1 MFEGGKRAAGER
13 RVVGLAI
20 AGTAEGGGVGV
31 RVVGLG
37 EGLEVVLEELQV
49 ALQGVKGLLRVARR
63 LMLIDLIEE
72 LLPVVLD

>member
-1 MFEGGKRAAGER
+1 MPS
-13 RVVGLAI
+13 LARPS
-20 AGTAEGGGVGV
+20 GVGV
-31 RVVGLG
+31 GVVGLG
-37 EGLEVVLEELQV
+37 ERLEVVLEELQV

>member
-1 MFEGGKRAAGER
+1 MFERGKRAAGER
-13 RVVGLAI
+13 RIVGLAV

-31 RVVGLG
+31 GVVGLG
-37 EGLEVVLEELQV
+37 ERLEVVLEELQV